1 MSKKISTKNS
11 TDEEIDEILLKKGL
25 TKTFSVGDIVIVK
38 LKDESNPWPGK
49 ISEFFIQEIKQK
61 KLNPLED

>member
-11 TDEEIDEILLKKGL
+11 TEEEIDEILLKKGL

-49 ISEFFIQEIKQK
+49 IS
-61 KLNPLED
+61 